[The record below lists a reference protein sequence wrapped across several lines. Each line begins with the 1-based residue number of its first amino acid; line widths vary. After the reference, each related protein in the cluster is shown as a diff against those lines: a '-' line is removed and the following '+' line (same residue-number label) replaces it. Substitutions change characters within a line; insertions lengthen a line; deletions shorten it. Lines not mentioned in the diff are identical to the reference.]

1 MDSTNRQV
9 AEKLHSMGELLEL
22 TGQNVFKVRAYYR
35 AADVV
40 ERLPS
45 PVTKYDEDSLEEV
58 SGIGVNI
65 ARKILEIKETG
76 SFRELEE
83 LKATIPASLIE
94 LLELEGIGPR
104 TAHTLWQKLGIESV
118 DDLERAARGH
128 RIRAVRGFGEKK
140 EEKFLKSISF
150 FRQKSGRMNRLE
162 AEQVISKVQETLLP
176 GTFEIAGSYRRG
188 KSTIGDIDIVTT
200 EPAALLNPKLRRV
213 ADEIIDEGDRK
224 TSLRCQNKRVD
235 VRFTSASRFGSMLM
249 YLTGSKAFNIR
260 MRDIALNKGFKL
272 NEYGIEDRTRG
283 SLKTFATEEELFSF
297 LGMEYIVPEL
307 REDWGEIEAATLHTL
322 PKLVGMGD
330 IRGDLHVH
338 SNWSDGSLSLV
349 ELSGIGEKMG
359 YEYIVCSDHSKTLG
373 IAHGLDEEALGRQAH
388 EIEVINRDS
397 SCRLV
402 HGIEVDIL
410 ADGTLGLPAKI
421 LADLDIVIASVHS
434 SFGQEKDIM
443 TRRVLSAVD
452 SDDVDIIGHP
462 TGRIIGKRKPYEID
476 LSRVIERAAET
487 GTALECNAS
496 PFRLDL
502 DDVYIRESM
511 KNGVKISI
519 GTDSHGAEEFGNM
532 RFGVLVTR
540 RGWGTRE
547 GVINAYSL
555 SDLLEWAS

>member
-1 MDSTNRQV
+1 MDSTNRRV

-45 PVTKYDEDSLEEV
+45 AVTQYDERSLEQV
-58 SGIGVNI
+58 GGIGVNI
-65 ARKILEIKETG
+65 ARKIVEIKETG

-83 LKATIPASLIE
+83 LKATIPASLVE

-104 TAHTLWQKLGIESV
+104 TAHTLWQKLGIESIE
-118 DDLERAARGH
+118 DLEGAARGH

-140 EEKFLKSISF
+140 EEKFLKSISS
-150 FRQKSGRMNRLE
+150 FRQRSDRMNRLE
-162 AEQVISKVQETLLP
+162 AEGVISRVTEILLP
-176 GTFEIAGSYRRG
+176 TTFEVAGSYRRG

-200 EPAALLNPKLRRV
+200 EPAALLNPRLRTV
-213 ADEIIDEGDRK
+213 AEEIIDEGEKK

-235 VRFTSASRFGSMLM
+235 VRFTRPSRFGSMLL

-260 MRDIALNKGFKL
+260 MREIALNKGYKL
-272 NEYGIEDRTRG
+272 NEYGIEDRSQG
-283 SLKTFATEEELFSF
+283 NLNTFATEEELFSF
-297 LGMEYIVPEL
+297 LGIEYIVPEL
-307 REDWGEIEAATLHTL
+307 REDWGEIEAATTHSL
-322 PKLVGMGD
+322 PNLVAIGD

-373 IAHGLDEEALGRQAH
+373 IARGLDEGALERQAH
-388 EIEVINRDS
+388 EIEVVNRDAP
-397 SCRLV
+397 CRLV

-410 ADGTLGLPAKI
+410 ADGSLGLPAQT
-421 LADLDIVIASVHS
+421 LAELDIVIASVHS

-462 TGRIIGKRKPYEID
+462 TGRIIGRRKPYEID
-476 LSRVIERAAET
+476 LSRVIERASDT

-496 PFRLDL
+496 PYRLDL

-511 KNGVKISI
+511 KTGVKISI
-519 GTDSHGAEEFGNM
+519 GTDSHGAEEFEHM
-532 RFGVLVTR
+532 RFGVSVMR
-540 RGWGTRE
+540 RGWGTPK
-547 GVINAYSL
+547 GVLNTYSL